1 VAQLLHVVAEREVH
15 LPGVLLPANAS
26 HLVGSAGLLG
36 RDAGKL
42 RKKVKERG
50 GVKGVA
56 RSEAKAE
63 AKKKLTIASQ
73 KAQTASVQEWWPRS
87 APDGCSDR

>member
-1 VAQLLHVVAEREVH
+1 
-15 LPGVLLPANAS
+15 
-26 HLVGSAGLLG
+26 
-36 RDAGKL
+36 
-42 RKKVKERG
+42 VKERG

-73 KAQTASVQEWWPRS
+73 KAQTGIRS
-87 APDGCSDR
+87 GMVAALGTGWVFRSLTKSGRKSNRK